1 MGVPWPGDFYPDRKT
16 GLCTVDVDLPHPGG
30 KTTIPLNVVSVFK
43 VFLLSTKVNW
53 GKSVNFIIILLFV
66 IKLNK
71 FQNWETFFTSKEPQF

>member
-43 VFLLSTKVNW
+43 VFLLSTKVN
-53 GKSVNFIIILLFV
+53 
-66 IKLNK
+66 
-71 FQNWETFFTSKEPQF
+71 